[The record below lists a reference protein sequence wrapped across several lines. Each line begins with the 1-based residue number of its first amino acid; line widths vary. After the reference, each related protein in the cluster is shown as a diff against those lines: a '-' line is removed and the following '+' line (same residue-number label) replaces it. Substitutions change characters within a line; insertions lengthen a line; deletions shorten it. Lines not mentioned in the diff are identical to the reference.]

1 MEQLVEYNAVSRRR
15 DAAGSL
21 VTAPEEFPKE
31 LKGSFGRRSA
41 KMQFILIGFT
51 QDMGCRVFSFER
63 MGEDRVRTK
72 CTVRADLA
80 LIRRYGIQI
89 QELPLLCRGLLDRCE
104 EGREIESVTFT
115 EEEMRACATERAAA
129 REFAAARKRKPPHRP
144 VGDNIGAAWRGQQP

>member
-1 MEQLVEYNAVSRRR
+1 MSRLQ
-15 DAAGSL
+15 DVDGSL
-21 VTAPEEFPKE
+21 VMAPEEYPKE

-51 QDMGCRVFSFER
+51 QEMGSRVFAFER
-63 MGEDRVRTK
+63 TGEDRVRTK